1 MASEDPPRNHPA
13 RSDRPR
19 VRPKGGKPFSGKPF
33 GDKPHGG
40 KPRGDKP
47 YGGKPRGDKPYGD
60 KPRGDRPYGGKPRG
74 DRPYGDKPRGDR
86 PYGDKPRGDRPYGDK
101 PRGDRPYGDK
111 PRGDRPYGD
120 KPRGDRPYGDKPRG
134 DRPYGDKPRGDRPYG
149 DKPRGDRPYGDKP
162 RGDRP
167 YGDKPRGDRPYGGKP
182 YGGGPQ
188 GGKPY
193 RGKPWRDRAAQEPSQ
208 HEGDRI
214 AKVMARAGVCSRRD
228 AEDWIAAG
236 RVMVNGAVITSP
248 ALNIGPRDRVSV
260 DGAPL
265 PERERTRLFLYHKP
279 QGLVTTNAD
288 PEGRPTIFENLP
300 KNLPRLVTIGRLD
313 IGTEGLLLLTNDGGL
328 ARVLELPDTA
338 WLRRYR
344 VRAMGSVTQPD
355 LDALRDGITVEGIQY
370 GPIEATLDREQGS
383 NVWITFA
390 IREGKNREVR
400 NVLGHLGLAVN
411 RLIRVSYGPF
421 QLGELAEGEVEE
433 VRTRVL
439 REQLG
444 ERVIDEAECDF
455 SAQIVQRPETATLAP
470 PPDRDKRER
479 PERRGDD
486 RPRGDDRSRG
496 DYQSRGDYRSR
507 GDDRPRRDDRSRG
520 DYDKPIRRDHRGDA
534 TPEDQGRP
542 RRGHSWRAD
551 DAPVR
556 RHYRGERKEK
566 FQPDLASTEKRAS
579 LLQDRKGRNV
589 LVERIGAPKPEPR
602 EDKPKR
608 AYGKRPD
615 RPHGKRF
622 DRPGGERSDRPR
634 DDRPFRRDDR
644 AGGPGGKRFDKPRGE
659 RFDRPEGDRPFRR
672 DDRPGGKRFDKPG
685 GKRFDKPQG
694 PRPFKGRPR
703 RPDRSGG
710 PRPTRPR

>member
-19 VRPKGGKPFSGKPF
+19 GHSKGGKPFGN
-33 GDKPHGG
+33 KPHGG

-47 YGGKPRGDKPYGD
+47 YGGKPRGDKPYGA
-60 KPRGDRPYGGKPRG
+60 KPRGDRPYGDRPRG
-74 DRPYGDKPRGDR
+74 DKPYGDKPRGDR
-86 PYGDKPRGDRPYGDK
+86 PYGDRPRGDKPYGDK
-101 PRGDRPYGDK
+101 PRGDRPYGD
-111 PRGDRPYGD
+111 R
-120 KPRGDRPYGDKPRG
+120 
-134 DRPYGDKPRGDRPYG
+134 
-149 DKPRGDRPYGDKP
+149 P

-182 YGGGPQ
+182 YGGGSQ

-193 RGKPWRDRAAQEPSQ
+193 RGKPWRERAAPEPSQ
-208 HEGDRI
+208 HEGERI

-228 AEDWIAAG
+228 AEDWIGAG
-236 RVMVNGAVITSP
+236 RVTVNGEVITSP

-439 REQLG
+439 RDQLG

-455 SAQIVQRPETATLAP
+455 SAHIVQRPETATLAP
-470 PPDRDKRER
+470 PPDRDRRGGRER
-479 PERRGDD
+479 RE
-486 RPRGDDRSRG
+486 
-496 DYQSRGDYRSR
+496 
-507 GDDRPRRDDRSRG
+507 DDRPRRDDRPRDDYG
-520 DYDKPIRRDHRGDA
+520 DKRIRRDHRGDA

-566 FQPDLASTEKRAS
+566 FVPDATAEKRAG
-579 LLQDRKGRNV
+579 LLEDRKGRQV
-589 LVERIGAPKPEPR
+589 LVERIGSAKPEPR
-602 EDKPKR
+602 DDRPKR
-608 AYGKRPD
+608 PHGKRPD

-622 DRPGGERSDRPR
+622 DRPGGERFERPREDRPFKR
-634 DDRPFRRDDR
+634 DDRPGGRRFDKPRGERFDQPKGDRPFKRDDR
-644 AGGPGGKRFDKPRGE
+644 PGGKRFDKPRGE

-672 DDRPGGKRFDKPG
+672 DDRPGKPG

-694 PRPFKGRPR
+694 GRPYKGRPGK
-703 RPDRSGG
+703 PDRGGG
-710 PRPTRPR
+710 PRPSGRR